1 MLEAFLGRLIMV
13 VYDDFQRCLVVIFW
27 GGSCWLLGLLS
38 DDVQM
43 VLEWFLRVVLRPF
56 EGLSEE

>member
-13 VYDDFQRCLVVIFW
+13 VYDGFQRCLMVIFW
-27 GGSCWLLGLLS
+27 GGSCWLFGLLS

-43 VLEWFLRVVLRPF
+43 VLEWFSRVV
-56 EGLSEE
+56 